1 MKSKNIG
8 KFLSSSDTD
17 ATRWK
22 FLLGQ
27 SILKH
32 GNYAL
37 VADDSMQGVYCAVFA
52 SPEVQVYI
60 QDLSL
65 QQVKLGIFNIGNKG
79 GIIAKMKIFE
89 SELKFCVCHLAS
101 GQKTTHLKER
111 LDQIDQIYEK
121 AFSAGVSDAIR
132 CLIS

>member
-60 QDLSL
+60 KDLGIEK
-65 QQVKLGIFNIGNKG
+65 VKLGIFNMGNKG

-89 SELKFCVCHLAS
+89 SELRFCVCHLAS

-111 LDQIDQIYEK
+111 LEQIDQIYDK
-121 AFSAGVSDAIR
+121 GFLPAVSTR
-132 CLIS
+132 FNF